1 MIQSPLGY
9 PIRRE
14 DQALYE
20 PDEPLAV
27 SRMLH
32 EVGNDLAF
40 LLDTRGQHKANWS
53 AVPGTERTATG
64 TDLDSKQGATV
75 WSWAESIGPFPL
87 WLLSTGQP
95 EPLHVS
101 IALATS
107 TAGQPVFAYLVLRHA
122 DQDSAEPYSGNP
134 GVRDG
139 WTLGY
144 VETDAELAVDET
156 DWHEPICVSSALEAA
171 SPMGGVLQ
179 FYEADWRTT
188 LTLLADQDEEYGP
201 LDCVM
206 ACVDIYLGRLSASA
220 TAELHGYLVR
230 SAAYGARDP
239 AVT

>member
-9 PIRRE
+9 PMRRE
-14 DQALYE
+14 DAALYE
-20 PDEPLAV
+20 PDEPLPAN
-27 SRMLH
+27 RLFH
-32 EVGNDLAF
+32 EVGNDLAYW
-40 LLDTRGQHKANWS
+40 LDIRGQHKGSWT
-53 AVPGTERTATG
+53 AVAGTERTATG
-64 TDLDSKQGATV
+64 SDLNSKQGLTS
-75 WSWAESIGPFPL
+75 WSWAETIGPFPL
-87 WLLSTGQP
+87 WLLPTGQP
-95 EPLHVS
+95 ETVYVE

-107 TAGQPVFAYLVLRHA
+107 NAGQPVFAYVVLRHA

-144 VETDAELAVDET
+144 VESDAELAGDET
-156 DWHEPICVSSALEAA
+156 DWQPPICVSAALEAA

-179 FYEADWRTT
+179 FHKDDWRTT
-188 LTLLADQDEEYGP
+188 WTLLADQAEEYGP
-201 LDCVM
+201 IDCVM